1 MPENIGRFEILSE
14 IGKGDF
20 ACVYKASDPDSGQT
34 IALKVL
40 QAQLPPEQTAALIQ
54 QVLAEAEATKVLSS
68 HNIAVLYGAGEIDG
82 KLCAAT
88 EYVQGKSIAGML
100 AQRDTFSIWDLLD
113 VARQTCQ
120 GLDHAHTRQV
130 VHYTLEPAKVL
141 VTWDGTVKIL
151 GFGISSMGAYAA
163 QASGR
168 VPETLRYMSPEQ
180 LQGEPIDARS
190 NLFSLGVILYEMVT
204 SRKAFGG
211 EDADQVR
218 QEIAVGMPVTPA
230 QINSKIQPGLNEV
243 IMRALSK
250 SPEQRY
256 QAGLDLVQDLERCKE
271 STQKAAAPRKMPQAE
286 ARRVDAASSEP
297 AEDTRFAVRRA
308 SAATAGASA
317 GGSISQGDS
326 RFATTATMSAA
337 VAYPETGPRSE
348 PAPPKPLAPKSGAGP
363 GGPNNGGTNNGGA
376 TNGNAAKRPSF
387 SDMDALP
394 PLKEVYA
401 APPPE
406 PEPEPIPE
414 AAPEAD
420 PRGGV
425 YRGSFPGSNHGSAE
439 AGKKTLPSEIAKR
452 AVAELRKTPPK
463 LFLYSIGGAVC
474 VILLALGVI
483 FSRIHSENAEDNAT
497 PPPAT
502 APAEAQPANPT
513 ATAPASTQATPVPMT
528 PEPQAAA
535 PSPEVISVRPKKM
548 KPRAAKVLPPPT
560 SAIVPGQL
568 SISSTPGGAQV
579 LVDGHHNPSWL
590 TPFDLAGL
598 APGQHL
604 VSVSKAGYAME
615 NRTIEVGS
623 GSKSF
628 LVVELAPLGAT
639 ALISSVPTGA
649 EVFMDGRDTGRAT
662 PAQVPVANLGSHIF
676 TVRKD
681 GYLEE
686 TTTTSLQAGQSFQYA
701 PVLRALGVTED
712 IKVGGK
718 LKKLFGGADTAG
730 MGAVSVKTQPKG
742 AQISVNRHVLDKGS
756 PADFYL
762 NPGNYI
768 IDISLSGYKD
778 VHRLITVDRSGKV
791 VVDEVLDRQ

>member
-1 MPENIGRFEILSE
+1 
-14 IGKGDF
+14 
-20 ACVYKASDPDSGQT
+20 
-34 IALKVL
+34 
-40 QAQLPPEQTAALIQ
+40 
-54 QVLAEAEATKVLSS
+54 
-68 HNIAVLYGAGEIDG
+68 
-82 KLCAAT
+82 
-88 EYVQGKSIAGML
+88 
-100 AQRDTFSIWDLLD
+100 
-113 VARQTCQ
+113 
-120 GLDHAHTRQV
+120 
-130 VHYTLEPAKVL
+130 
-141 VTWDGTVKIL
+141 
-151 GFGISSMGAYAA
+151 
-163 QASGR
+163 
-168 VPETLRYMSPEQ
+168 
-180 LQGEPIDARS
+180 
-190 NLFSLGVILYEMVT
+190 
-204 SRKAFGG
+204 
-211 EDADQVR
+211 
-218 QEIAVGMPVTPA
+218 
-230 QINSKIQPGLNEV
+230 
-243 IMRALSK
+243 MRALSK

-256 QAGLDLVQDLERCKE
+256 QSGLDLVQDLEKCKE
-271 STQKAAAPRKMPQAE
+271 STQKAAAPRKMPQVE
-286 ARRVDAASSEP
+286 ARRMDDASSEP
-297 AEDTRFAVRRA
+297 AKDADTRFAVRRA
-308 SAATAGASA
+308 SAATAGASSSSSSSFPSSSLPSPSLPSQNGLA
-317 GGSISQGDS
+317 GAGSP
-326 RFATTATMSAA
+326 TMSAA
-337 VAYPETGPRSE
+337 VADPETE
-348 PAPPKPLAPKSGAGP
+348 PQSAPQTMAPKPLAPKSGAGRE
-363 GGPNNGGTNNGGA
+363 GPSNGRPNNGGA

-394 PLKEVYA
+394 PLKEIYA
-401 APPPE
+401 PPPPE

-414 AAPEAD
+414 AAPEVD

-425 YRGSFPGSNHGSAE
+425 FRGAFPGSNQGSGE
-439 AGKKTLPSEIAKR
+439 AGKKTPPSEIAKR

-483 FSRIHSENAEDNAT
+483 FSRIHSENADDNAT
-497 PPPAT
+497 PPPAA
-502 APAEAQPANPT
+502 APAEAPPANAS

-528 PEPQAAA
+528 PEPAAVA
-535 PSPEVISVRPKKM
+535 PSPEVISVRPKKV
-548 KPRAAKVLPPPT
+548 KAKAAKALPPPT
-560 SAIVPGQL
+560 AAIVPGQL

-604 VSVSKAGYAME
+604 VSVSKAGYATE

-662 PAQVPVANLGSHIF
+662 PAQVPIVNLGSHIF
-676 TVRKD
+676 TVRKE

-686 TTTTSLQAGQSFQYA
+686 TTTTSLLAGQSFQYA

-712 IKVGGK
+712 IRIGGK
-718 LKKLFGGADTAG
+718 FKKMFGGSGDVSG
-730 MGAVSVKTQPKG
+730 MGMVSVKTQPKG

-778 VHRLITVDRSGKV
+778 VHRVINVDRSGKV
-791 VVDEVLDRQ
+791 VVDEVLERQ